1 MKLTIV
7 GCAGSFPGPTSSAS
21 CYLLEEAGTSIVL
34 DLGNGSLGALARYID
49 PFDLAGIALSHLHID
64 HCADVASFY
73 VARKYRPDGPVPP
86 IPVAGPVGTS
96 DRLASIYDLPRDV
109 GMHEQFDFVEYG
121 PASVRIGPFTITPVA
136 VNHCVPSFAL
146 RVEAG
151 GRTLVYS
158 GDTGPCQSLIDITVG
173 ADLALFEASYLSTR
187 TNSPNMHLTGRQA
200 AQHATAA
207 GVDRLILTHL
217 VAWYDTAEVLAEASE
232 VYGGSVEL
240 AKPAMVVEV

>member
-1 MKLTIV
+1 M
-7 GCAGSFPGPTSSAS
+7 
-21 CYLLEEAGTSIVL
+21 L

-64 HCADVASFY
+64 HCADVASLY
-73 VARKYRPDGPVPP
+73 VARKYRPDGPLPP

-96 DRLASIYDLPRDV
+96 DRLARIYDMPSDV

-121 PASVRIGPFTITPVA
+121 PASPNTASPNTASVRIGPFTITPVA
-136 VNHCVPSFAL
+136 VTHCVPSFAL

-158 GDTGPCQSLIDITVG
+158 GDTGPCQSLIDIAVG

-187 TNSPNMHLTGRQA
+187 PNPQNMHLTGRQA

-232 VYGGSVEL
+232 GYGGSVEL